1 MLVNVCACILNE
13 KEVEERV
20 VVKNPKL
27 LTAFGL
33 KKVFFLLARIKKFL
47 APFSLKSHLHGKCV
61 EDG

>member
-1 MLVNVCACILNE
+1 MSIHKREELVE
-13 KEVEERV
+13 KRVE
-20 VVKNPKL
+20 VVKNYKL
-27 LTAFGL
+27 LTVWL